1 MNIIVVIADTFRYDN
16 IYPLGRGAV
25 GGPHLDA
32 FARQGVSLHN
42 FYTGSFPTIPQRTD
56 FTTGRVGWPW
66 YPWQSLLR
74 SGRNHLP
81 RLLAPHGYVSQLIG
95 DCPHLIKAQFDLGF
109 TGFHQVRGQE
119 GDTHFLRLNH
129 EIRKVIPPEKTRPG
143 SHFRDHNL
151 ADLHRWIN
159 QYYQLESQTF
169 AYRTASLAEEWLE
182 ENYLQ
187 DPFFLWVDFFD
198 PHEPWD
204 PPEYLV
210 RKYDD
215 SGYDGPPLIHPNYGR
230 ADVYTD
236 AELSNLRAHYLA
248 EAFLVDRSV
257 GRILQKI
264 EDLDLFGKSIVI
276 FMSDHGMSTGEHNRT
291 GKSNIG
297 TGDSRYWPIFPEV
310 AHCPFIIRAPQLPQD
325 TAVSSYIQ
333 PCDILPTLAELVNL
347 NLNYEDPIHGRS
359 FAGPLRGEADPNPRT
374 FAVTA
379 SFSAPADGSVADRST
394 TPVVYS
400 DEWIYV
406 PIDMEGETALFDRT
420 ADPMAETNVV
430 GEHPAKAKAMQN
442 LLNRYLADLDAPER
456 AVKAVQPLPQG

>member
-16 IYPLGRGAV
+16 IYPLGSGAV
-25 GGPHLDA
+25 GGPHLEA
-32 FARQGVSLHN
+32 FARQGVSLNN

-81 RLLAPHGYVSQLIG
+81 KLLAPHGYASQLIG

-129 EIRKVIPPEKTRPG
+129 EIREVIPPDKTRPG

-159 QYYQLESQTF
+159 QYYQRESQTF

-230 ADVYTD
+230 ADIYTD

-264 EDLDLFGKSIVI
+264 EDLDLFDKSIVI

-310 AHCPFIIRAPQLPQD
+310 AHCPFMVRAPQLPQD

-333 PCDILPTLAELVNL
+333 PCDILPTLAELAGL
-347 NLNYEDPIHGRS
+347 NLNYEDPIHAGRS
-359 FAGPLRGEADPNPRT
+359 PARCRARRTRIPGPLP
-374 FAVTA
+374 
-379 SFSAPADGSVADRST
+379 
-394 TPVVYS
+394 
-400 DEWIYV
+400 
-406 PIDMEGETALFDRT
+406 
-420 ADPMAETNVV
+420 
-430 GEHPAKAKAMQN
+430 
-442 LLNRYLADLDAPER
+442 
-456 AVKAVQPLPQG
+456 